1 MFELQKLIFFKKFK
15 IKGIGL
21 HPMLL
26 CIMFENNY
34 ILLLYIVHYNK
45 VLDKSCLKFKNI
57 Y

>member
-21 HPMLL
+21 HPMLR